1 MGGGKSDRLASRQRV
16 RSASEPRTGLS
27 RDSIWHQPRV
37 WLVAFALCV
46 ALVTFSVAFVDRPV
60 ALFSHAVI
68 GRHPIFF
75 DMQAPPNVLAPA
87 AAVLVVGLGLSQ
99 MFGRVPRRAER
110 VALTASVA
118 LIVATALKDHL
129 KYIFGRAW
137 PETFIHNNPSLI
149 GDGTYGF
156 FWFHGGP
163 EFASFPSGHTT
174 VAAAV
179 ATVVGCAYPRLKPL
193 CWLLVAVVV
202 IGLLG
207 MDYHFVG
214 DMIAGGCLGG
224 AVGLCAT
231 SLSGTAM
238 GQAR

>member
-1 MGGGKSDRLASRQRV
+1 MARSSGELADNAPPIPDR
-16 RSASEPRTGLS
+16 EPRLGLA
-27 RDSIWHQPRV
+27 RESIWHQPRA
-37 WLVAFALCV
+37 WLIGFATCV
-46 ALVTFSVAFVDRPV
+46 VLVTLSVTFVDRPV
-60 ALFSHAVI
+60 ALFSHAAI
-68 GRHPIFF
+68 GRHAIFF
-75 DMQAPPNVLAPA
+75 DMQAPPNILAPLA
-87 AAVLVVGLGLSQ
+87 GVLVVILGLSQ
-99 MFGRVPRRAER
+99 MFGRTPRRAER

-118 LIVATALKDHL
+118 LIVAVALKDQL
-129 KYIFGRAW
+129 KYIFSRAW

-179 ATVVGCAYPRLKPL
+179 ATVVGAAYPRLQPL
-193 CWLLVAVVV
+193 CWLLMASVA
-202 IGLLG
+202 IGLIG

-214 DMIAGGCLGG
+214 DIIAGGFLGG

-231 SLSGTAM
+231 ALAGTAS
-238 GQAR
+238 ARRR